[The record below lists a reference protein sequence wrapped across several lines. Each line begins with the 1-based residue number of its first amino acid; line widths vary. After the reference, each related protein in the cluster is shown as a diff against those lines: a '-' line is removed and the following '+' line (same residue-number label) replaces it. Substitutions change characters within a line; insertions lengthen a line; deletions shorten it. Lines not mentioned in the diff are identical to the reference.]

1 MRKWLALPGGV
12 VVALALAVGAKTLT
26 MPSRQAVVPAVKPV
40 AVDAV
45 AVSERLAAAVRLRT
59 VASPTDDDAN
69 AGEFLALQALLQSS
83 FPKAHAVLRRE
94 VIGKYGLLYTWA
106 GSDPQAAPTALMAHQ
121 DVVPVAPGTEGD
133 WEAAPFSGTLKDGF
147 VWGRGAWDD
156 KGNLMSIMEAVE
168 LRVGAGFQPRQ
179 TIYLVFGHDEE
190 IGGERG
196 AREIAGLMKERGI
209 RLRYVLDEGML
220 ITEGAINGLSK
231 AAALVGVAEKG
242 FLTVELVATAT
253 PGHSSMPPVVAGT
266 SAIGMLSEALV
277 RLEKAQ
283 MPLEIRGVARE
294 TFESLA
300 PEMGGLNRV
309 LLSNLWLFRPLVEA
323 QLKTMASANASLRTT
338 TALTV
343 VNAGQAENV
352 LPGRA
357 TALVNFRLLPGDT
370 SDAVVDHV
378 VRTVANPAIR
388 VERLPVFSEASRVA
402 APDAPGYRAI
412 ARTLGE
418 LHADVVVAPALMIGA
433 TDSRHFDLVAANVY
447 KISPVRAR
455 PEDLK
460 RFHGT
465 NERISTANYVEMIQ
479 FYHQLI
485 GNASSAD
492 TSQDRS
498 LP

>member
-1 MRKWLALPGGV
+1 MRKWLALLGGV
-12 VVALALAVGAKTLT
+12 VLALAVVVGVKTAAT
-26 MPSRQAVVPAVKPV
+26 PSRQIAATPVKPA
-40 AVDAV
+40 AVDAA
-45 AVSERLAAAVRLRT
+45 AVSERLAAAVRLKT
-59 VASPTDDDAN
+59 IASPTDVDAN
-69 AGEFLALQALLQSS
+69 AAEFLALQALLQSS

-106 GSDPQAAPTALMAHQ
+106 GSDAQAAPIALMAHQ
-121 DVVPVAPGTEGD
+121 DVVPIAPGTERD
-133 WEAAPFSGTLKDGF
+133 WEVAPFAWTQKDGF

-156 KGNLMSIMEAVE
+156 KGNLMSMMEAVE
-168 LRVGAGFQPRQ
+168 MRVGAGFQPRQ
-179 TIYLVFGHDEE
+179 TIYLVFGQDEE

-196 AREIAGLMKERGI
+196 AKEIAKLMKERRI

-220 ITEGAINGLSK
+220 ITEEAIKGLTK
-231 AAALVGVAEKG
+231 PAALVGVAEKG
-242 FLTVELVATAT
+242 VLTVELVATAT
-253 PGHSSMPPVVAGT
+253 PGHSSMPPVIAGT
-266 SAIGMLSEALV
+266 SAIGMLSEALG

-283 MPLEIRGVARE
+283 MPAAISGVARE
-294 TFESLA
+294 MFETLA
-300 PEMGGLNRV
+300 PEMRGLNRV
-309 LLSNLWLFRPLVEA
+309 LLSNLWLTRPLVES
-323 QLKTMASANASLRTT
+323 QLQKMPSANASLRTT

-343 VNAGQAENV
+343 VNAGKAENV

-378 VRTVANPAIR
+378 VRTIANPAIK
-388 VERLPVFSEASRVA
+388 VERLTPFAEASRVA
-402 APDAPGYRAI
+402 ATDAAGYRAI
-412 ARTLGE
+412 ARTVSE
-418 LHADVVVAPALMIGA
+418 LHPDVVVAPALMIGA
-433 TDSRHFDLVAANVY
+433 TDSRHLDLVAANVY
-447 KISPVRAR
+447 KFSPVRAR

-485 GNASSAD
+485 GNASAD

>member
-1 MRKWLALPGGV
+1 MRKWLALLGGV
-12 VVALALAVGAKTLT
+12 VLALAVVVGVKTVT
-26 MPSRQAVVPAVKPV
+26 TPSRQIAATPVTPA
-40 AVDAV
+40 AVDAA
-45 AVSERLAAAVRLRT
+45 AVSERLAVAVRLKT
-59 VASPTDDDAN
+59 IASSTDIDAN
-69 AGEFLALQALLQSS
+69 AAEFLALQALLQSS

-106 GSDPQAAPTALMAHQ
+106 GSDAQAAPIALMAHQ
-121 DVVPVAPGTEGD
+121 DVVPIAPGTERD
-133 WEAAPFSGTLKDGF
+133 WEVAPFAGTQKDGF
-147 VWGRGAWDD
+147 IWGRGAWDD

-168 LRVGAGFQPRQ
+168 MRVAAGFRPRQ
-179 TIYLVFGHDEE
+179 TIYLVFGQDEE
-190 IGGERG
+190 LGGERG
-196 AREIAGLMKERGI
+196 AKRIALLMKERGI

-220 ITEGAINGLSK
+220 ITDGAIAGLTQP
-231 AAALVGVAEKG
+231 AALVGIAEKG
-242 FLTVELVATAT
+242 VLTVRLEATAT
-253 PGHSSMPPVVAGT
+253 PGHSSMPPVAAGT
-266 SAIGMLSEALV
+266 SAIGMLSEALA

-294 TFESLA
+294 TFETLA

-309 LLSNLWLFRPLVEA
+309 LLSNFWLFRPLVES
-323 QLKTMASANASLRTT
+323 QLKSSPSANASLRTT

-343 VNAGQAENV
+343 INAGQAENV

-357 TALVNFRLLPGDT
+357 TALVNFRLLPGDA
-370 SDAVVDHV
+370 SEAVVDHV
-378 VRTVANPAIR
+378 VRIVANPAIR
-388 VERLPVFSEASRVA
+388 VERLAPFAEASRVA
-402 APDAPGYRAI
+402 STGAPGYRAI
-412 ARTLGE
+412 ARTLRE
-418 LHADVVVAPALMIGA
+418 LHSDVVVAPGLMIGA
-433 TDSRHFDLVAANVY
+433 TDSRHFDSVAADIY
-447 KISPVRAR
+447 KFSPMRAR
-455 PEDLK
+455 IEDLK

>member
-1 MRKWLALPGGV
+1 MKKWLALLGGV
-12 VVALALAVGAKTLT
+12 VLALALVVGAKTMLT
-26 MPSRQAVVPAVKPV
+26 TSRQVAASAVKPV
-40 AVDAV
+40 AVDV
-45 AVSERLAAAVRLRT
+45 AAASDRLAAAVRLRT
-59 VASPTDDDAN
+59 IASATDVDAN
-69 AGEFLALQALLQSS
+69 AAEFLALQAHLQAS
-83 FPKAHAVLRRE
+83 FPKAHAALKRE

-106 GSDPQAAPTALMAHQ
+106 GSDAQAAPIALMAHQ
-121 DVVPVAPGTEGD
+121 DVVPIAPGTERD
-133 WEAAPFSGTLKDGF
+133 WEVAPFSGTQKDGF

-168 LRVGAGFQPRQ
+168 LRAAAGFQPRQ
-179 TIYLVFGHDEE
+179 TIYLAFGQDEE
-190 IGGERG
+190 LGGERG
-196 AREIAGLMKERGI
+196 AKEIARLLKERGI
-209 RLRYVLDEGML
+209 RLRFVLDEGML
-220 ITEGAINGLSK
+220 ITEGAIKGLDK
-231 AAALVGVAEKG
+231 PAALVGVAEKG
-242 FLTVELVATAT
+242 VLTVQLVATAT

-266 SAIGMLSEALV
+266 SAIGMLSEALA
-277 RLEKAQ
+277 RLEKEQ
-283 MPLEIRGVARE
+283 MPAGISGVARE
-294 TFESLA
+294 MFETLA
-300 PEMGGLNRV
+300 PEMNGLNRV
-309 LLSNLWLFRPLVEA
+309 LLSNLWLFRPLVES
-323 QLKTMASANASLRTT
+323 QLEKMPSANASLRTT

-378 VRTVANPAIR
+378 VRTIANPAIH
-388 VERLPVFSEASRVA
+388 VERMTPFAEASRVA
-402 APDAPGYRAI
+402 ATDAPGYRAI
-412 ARTLGE
+412 ARSVSE
-418 LHADVVVAPALMIGA
+418 LHPDVVVAPALMIGA
-433 TDSRHFDLVAANVY
+433 TDSRHFDGVAANVY
-447 KISPVRAR
+447 KFSPVRAR

-485 GNASSAD
+485 GNASAD